1 MCSQRKEDKDKKKKK
16 GDDDEWSDP
25 TKIDES
31 ALSEEDLALKQNMD
45 MLVERVMEPVS
56 EARPVC
62 PRLPP
67 SPARGLSAGVRREEL
82 PTSSCRRSSRSRPRS
97 RRPPRR

>member
-56 EARPVC
+56 ESRPVC
-62 PRLPP
+62 PVCPVCP
-67 SPARGLSAGVRREEL
+67 
-82 PTSSCRRSSRSRPRS
+82 
-97 RRPPRR
+97 RRPPVD